1 MDSWYFVV
9 LFLFFFSSR
18 RRHTRCALVTG
29 VQTCALPISAPRDP
43 NAPVPLT
50 GEQVPAIG
58 PDGQPITPY
67 GSAGGQQGRGVSEA
81 ERRAN
86 EAREL
91 RDNARRSTLIAYNG
105 DQGVRRAIGDV
116 ASAGAGNAQGDARTA
131 PSRTNLDNL
140 KQ

>member
-1 MDSWYFVV
+1 MIRRPQGSTRTDT
-9 LFLFFFSSR
+9 LFHYTTVCRS
-18 RRHTRCALVTG
+18 
-29 VQTCALPISAPRDP
+29 
-43 NAPVPLT
+43 
-50 GEQVPAIG
+50 
-58 PDGQPITPY
+58 
-67 GSAGGQQGRGVSEA
+67 QQGRGVSEA

-116 ASAGAGNAQGDARTA
+116 ASAGAGNAQGDAGTA

-140 KQ
+140 KQDRKSTRLNSSH